1 MAFPQRLL
9 ADDEQLVLVLRR
21 HWKTLAWPFVVLV
34 LVIAAI
40 AVPLALT
47 DGGWPRWLGIA
58 VTIVAALVVLAWVVW
73 PLIVW
78 RTTVYAISN
87 RRLIMREGVFARS
100 GHDMPLTR
108 LNDVSFQHSFVERL
122 LGAGTLM
129 VESAGERGQLTLTD
143 IPKVELVQ
151 RTLYR
156 LSEDLNPRAAN
167 RPLDPA
173 LARELDEEF
182 DGEYRGPDADGDDDR
197 PAGDRPGGNAAP
209 A

>member
-9 ADDEQLVLVLRR
+9 AGDERLVLVIRR
-21 HWKTLAWPFVVLV
+21 HVKVLAWPFTVLL

-40 AVPLALT
+40 AVPAVLGDA
-47 DGGWPRWLGIA
+47 GSWPRWLWIAIA
-58 VTIVAALVVLAWVVW
+58 VVAVAVLLVWVVW

-78 RTTVYAISN
+78 RTTVYAVTN
-87 RRLIMREGVFARS
+87 RRLIMREGVLARS
-100 GHDMPLTR
+100 GHDMPLSR

-129 VESAGERGQLTLTD
+129 VESAGERGQLLLRD

-156 LSEDLNPRAAN
+156 LSEDLTPRAAD
-167 RPLDPA
+167 RPLDPK

-182 DGEYRGPDADGDDDR
+182 DDEYRGPQGPDT
-197 PAGDRPGGNAAP
+197 NT
-209 A
+209 

>member
-156 LSEDLNPRAAN
+156 LSEDLRGVVGGDD
-167 RPLDPA
+167 LDPSI
-173 LARELDEEF
+173 ARSLDDAF
-182 DGEYRGPDADGDDDR
+182 DGEYRGP
-197 PAGDRPGGNAAP
+197 AGDSAEHRSGETRS
-209 A
+209 